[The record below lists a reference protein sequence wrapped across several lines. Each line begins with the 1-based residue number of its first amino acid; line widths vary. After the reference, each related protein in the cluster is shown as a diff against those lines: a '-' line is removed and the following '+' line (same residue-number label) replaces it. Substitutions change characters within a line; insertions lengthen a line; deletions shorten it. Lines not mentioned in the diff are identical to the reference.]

1 MDFNYRIK
9 EDQKNNLTEPNYKK
23 KSNSIDKINIRNK
36 LEYSKKLKYKQHLIN
51 IHKLFSKEKK
61 NGPSTGSISKFPLF
75 NLNNSKNN
83 SIRSRESGNSYLF
96 TLQREEVEKEKI
108 ISQIF
113 RIEDEINQVF
123 LQHHERIQLSY
134 RHHRMCE
141 LQSFLRQQCS

>member
-1 MDFNYRIK
+1 MDFNYRLK

-23 KSNSIDKINIRNK
+23 KSNSIDKINIKNK
-36 LEYSKKLKYKQHLIN
+36 LEYSKKLQRKHLIN

-61 NGPSTGSISKFPLF
+61 NGPATGSISKFPLF

-83 SIRSRESGNSYLF
+83 SIRLREPGNSYIF

-113 RIEDEINQVF
+113 RIEDEINQKN
-123 LQHHERIQLSY
+123 E
-134 RHHRMCE
+134 
-141 LQSFLRQQCS
+141 